1 MEFKY
6 NNNQDIQE
14 NLRML
19 IKKSDYSMNDLAKRL
34 NMTRQNL
41 YNLLNLKKNINNDD
55 IKKLLDCLDYDL
67 YLKFKSKKEE
77 SYFIETLA
85 IDNGD
90 LNTIQSLENFKNDL
104 NDYIDKVIDRKIQ
117 ESENSNFTEK
127 MNELQEDDELVLT
140 DDEIVLILDDL
151 EKNSHISLEKYQKEE
166 KGIREKTIDKL
177 KNILKK
183 DKSSN
188 EQMYK
193 CLKKIRR

>member
-77 SYFIETLA
+77 SYFTETLA

-90 LNTIQSLENFKNDL
+90 LNTIQSLESFKNDL

>member
-77 SYFIETLA
+77 SYFTETLA

>member
-90 LNTIQSLENFKNDL
+90 LNTIQSLESFKNDL